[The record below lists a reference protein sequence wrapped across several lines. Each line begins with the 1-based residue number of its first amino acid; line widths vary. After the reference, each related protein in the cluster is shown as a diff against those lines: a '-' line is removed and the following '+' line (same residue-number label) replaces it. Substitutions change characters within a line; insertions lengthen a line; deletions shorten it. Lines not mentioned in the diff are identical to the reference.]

1 MNNLPLQPLV
11 WSVDKI
17 SSSVLESAKSPI
29 HGYFITKA
37 EKTDKFAVG
46 YYRNGG
52 KGTDYT
58 TGFATI
64 DEAKLWAWNHYNEKM
79 QLYVKP
85 TTLAD
90 AVNMLVDACHGA
102 SVKGGWWH
110 DLVTGEPLQRNK
122 LEMVALIHS
131 EVSEAVEGIRKGIND
146 DHLPDYP
153 MEDVEMADALIRIFD
168 YIGGHKLQSAYAL
181 VDKLEYNANR
191 ADHKPENRV
200 KDGGKKY

>member
-11 WSVDKI
+11 WSRA
-17 SSSVLESAKSPI
+17 LTAQSAFHQYLVRKDNEATKRSKSQYVVNYGRLNAQKSMNI
-29 HGYFITKA
+29 A
-37 EKTDKFAVG
+37 
-46 YYRNGG
+46 
-52 KGTDYT
+52 

-64 DEAKLWAWNHYNEKM
+64 DEAKAWAWKHYNEKM
-79 QLYVKP
+79 QPYVKP

-110 DLVTGEPLQRNK
+110 DIATGEPLQRNK
-122 LEMVALIHS
+122 LEMIALIHS
-131 EVSEAVEGIRKGIND
+131 EISEAVEGVRKGIND

-191 ADHKPENRV
+191 ADHKVENRI
-200 KDGGKKY
+200 KDGGKKC